1 MRTSPSLYFD
11 HISPMEAIDELS
23 PREIIVVI
31 GLIEG
36 KTRKQAMLDAGYSKS
51 MAETQQKRVVGRER
65 VRRALLALLDT
76 QGNIIDKLAKIAKEG
91 LEARRFV
98 GLRDTGE
105 AVNTPDWKT
114 RVKFF
119 EMIVRILGGYPE
131 KQVVQKKM
139 TYEDRLLQMMR
150 EDGIE
155 V

>member
-1 MRTSPSLYFD
+1 MNRSPSFDFD
-11 HISPMEAIDELS
+11 HISSMEAIDELS

-31 GLIEG
+31 GLLDG

-76 QGNIIDKLAKIAKEG
+76 QGNIIDKLARIAKEG

-98 GLRDTGE
+98 GLSDTGE
-105 AVNTPDWKT
+105 AVIIKDWNT

-119 EMIVRILGGYPE
+119 EMVVKILGGFPE
-131 KQVVQKKM
+131 KQKVQKKD
-139 TYEDRLLQMMR
+139 TYEDFILKLMR

>member
-1 MRTSPSLYFD
+1 
-11 HISPMEAIDELS
+11 MEAMDELS

-31 GLIEG
+31 GLLDG

-91 LEARRFV
+91 LEAKRFV
-98 GLRDTGE
+98 GIRDTGE
-105 AVNTPDWKT
+105 VVITPDWKT
-114 RVKFF
+114 RHKFF
-119 EMIVRILGGYPE
+119 DMVVKILGGYPE
-131 KQVVQKKM
+131 KQRVQKND
-139 TYEDRLLQMMR
+139 TYEDFILKLMR